1 MKRIKKRT
9 LDHIA
14 YISTQERRPGMLT
27 NTNICLF
34 SFILLGLWDFIRK
47 DELRVRRH
55 LEEKIMKIH
64 IS

>member
-1 MKRIKKRT
+1 
-9 LDHIA
+9 
-14 YISTQERRPGMLT
+14 MLT